1 MQEVVELVVFALIAL
16 LVGTGLVWLS
26 GWILGLVGTLLTWL
40 AGLVWSLLRFLVPVA
55 VVAGL
60 VYLLVQFLTR
70 SGERVARGPQE
81 QPPTPPSPWT
91 MSKEPPVA
99 DEAGSTATQTTDEA
113 PAAAATDAA
122 IDEPVAPDGAGASE
136 APEGA
141 EAPSADDAAMEDEG
155 SDRKRDDASG

>member
-26 GWILGLVGTLLTWL
+26 GWILGLVGTVLTWL

-55 VVAGL
+55 IVAGV

-70 SGERVARGPQE
+70 SGEKVARGPQE

-91 MSKEPPVA
+91 MSKEPPEV
-99 DEAGSTATQTTDEA
+99 
-113 PAAAATDAA
+113 
-122 IDEPVAPDGAGASE
+122 V
-136 APEGA
+136 PEGA
-141 EAPSADDAAMEDEG
+141 DATPPAASVEAADAAMQDDDDAATPTPGDPDAAPDAPDDTTGEAADEDDD
-155 SDRKRDDASG
+155 DRSKA